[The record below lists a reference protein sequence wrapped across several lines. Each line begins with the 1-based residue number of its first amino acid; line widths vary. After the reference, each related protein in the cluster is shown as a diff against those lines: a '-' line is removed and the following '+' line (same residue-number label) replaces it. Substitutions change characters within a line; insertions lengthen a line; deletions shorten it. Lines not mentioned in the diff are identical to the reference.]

1 MKLFA
6 SIDQGTSS
14 TRTIIFDKDL
24 KTVDSRQEAYE
35 LNFPNSGWVEIDPEV
50 LRNSVMNTMEP
61 LVDKYK
67 DKLNSISIT
76 NQRESTIIW
85 NKKTGNAIY
94 PIIVWQDRRTE
105 GYCNELKRQGHESMI
120 QNKTGLVIDPYFSAT
135 KIKWIL
141 NNVKQ
146 AKVLLKSN
154 NLLFGTVDTF
164 LIWKLTK
171 GKQHLTEASNASRTM
186 LYNINNNKWDKEILK
201 KLNIPQKILPEV
213 KNSADN
219 FGKTDKKITGVEIS
233 ISAVLGDQQ
242 AAAFGQTCFEKG
254 SIKSTYG
261 TGAFVI
267 MNTGPK
273 KINSKNKLLTTI
285 CYRLNNKNTYALE
298 GSIFIAGAGVQ
309 WLRDKVKLIKKA
321 PETEKI
327 SKSSKVN
334 DGVFVVPAF
343 SGMGAPYWR
352 PDARGVITG
361 LTRDSDWKSIVRAT
375 VESVGYQSFDLFDS
389 MNKDGLKPKIVKVDG
404 GMVANNWFT
413 QFLADIINLKVV
425 RPKILET
432 TALGVALL
440 AGLQIGEYKSLNQI
454 KNMWKKDRV
463 FSPNIKKT
471 LRNELLAGWKLAI
484 PGPPLRTLC
493 LLFERFHPRGT
504 RSPARPP
511 ILRSLQ
517 LPVLRLRYGR
527 FGFHLRHSIPQHVPP
542 L

>member
-1 MKLFA
+1 MKKFII
-6 SIDQGTSS
+6 SIDQGTTSS
-14 TRTIIFDKDL
+14 RVILFDTKGNI
-24 KTVDSRQEAYE
+24 VFVSQYE
-35 LNFPNSGWVEIDPEV
+35 FKQYFPKNGWVEHNPNEIWFTTLKALKQV
-50 LRNSVMNTMEP
+50 IN
-61 LVDKYK
+61 KAK
-67 DKLNSISIT
+67 KLKGHILTIGIT
-76 NQRESTIIW
+76 NQRETTILW
-85 NKKTGNAIY
+85 NKKTGKPIYNA
-94 PIIVWQDRRTE
+94 IVWQDRRTQD
-105 GYCNELKRQGHESMI
+105 YCKLLKKKNYENLFR
-120 QNKTGLVIDPYFSAT
+120 NKTGLFIDPYFSAT

-141 NNVKQ
+141 DNVKIS
-146 AKVLLKSN
+146 KKLLSSN
-154 NLLFGTVDTF
+154 DLLFGTVDTF

-309 WLRDKVKLIKKA
+309 WLRDKVKLIDKA

-327 SKSSKVN
+327 SKSSKIN

-484 PGPPLRTLC
+484 KKTL
-493 LLFERFHPRGT
+493 
-504 RSPARPP
+504 A
-511 ILRSLQ
+511 
-517 LPVLRLRYGR
+517 
-527 FGFHLRHSIPQHVPP
+527 
-542 L
+542 